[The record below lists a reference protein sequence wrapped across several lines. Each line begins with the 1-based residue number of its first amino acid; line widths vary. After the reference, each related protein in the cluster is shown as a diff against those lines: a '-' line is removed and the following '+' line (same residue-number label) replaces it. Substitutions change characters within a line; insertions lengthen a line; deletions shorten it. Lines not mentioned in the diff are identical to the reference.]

1 MSTAYTDRYKISLSP
16 VNDFFTGHVASAAI
30 NESVYSNLPGRS
42 DGPAD
47 AYRHVLL
54 SAELTR
60 RYGETYARLIL
71 NGHELTGNMQDQTKE
86 ANAMDIHN
94 NELGIKIGNRLR
106 QHPNGSSWEE
116 VVREARKTINPND
129 RNDSGARWLSED
141 KWKVNPKDD
150 NTGKELPTGHE
161 KVNWPPKWENKLYG
175 DEQRRVPRFENYDTR
190 HEQHGSLSPADMAQL
205 REYYPNLAA
214 TGGYVKLETATAP
227 DLQKIPTE
235 TESSYEQL
243 CTMIQRL
250 IDDKDG
256 SYIKEVA
263 GYETERDILALGKEL
278 YEAERKAEQEREMQ
292 LAQGKEAQEQER
304 SFHKR
309 SFFS

>member
-1 MSTAYTDRYKISLSP
+1 MNNKYKERYQRSPSP
-16 VNDFFTGHVASAAI
+16 VNDFFTGHIASAAI

-71 NGHELTGNMQDQTKE
+71 NGHELTGNMQDQSKE

-106 QHPNGSSWEE
+106 QQSEGSSWDE

-129 RNDSGARWLSED
+129 RNGSGARWLSEE
-141 KWKVNPKDD
+141 KWRVNPKDE
-150 NTGKELPTGHE
+150 TTQRELPTGH
-161 KVNWPPKWENKLYG
+161 KDINWPPKWENKLYG
-175 DEQRRVPRFENYDTR
+175 DEQKRVLRYEDYDTR
-190 HEQHGSLSPADMAQL
+190 HEQQINPADMVRL

-214 TGGYVKLETATAP
+214 TSGYVKLEIAAVP
-227 DLQKIPTE
+227 DSQKVPTE
-235 TESSYEQL
+235 TESSYVRVHN
-243 CTMIQRL
+243 MIQRL
-250 IDDKDG
+250 LNDEDG
-256 SYIKEVA
+256 SYCREVA
-263 GYETERDILALGKEL
+263 GYKTERDILALGKEL
-278 YEAERKAEQEREMQ
+278 FAEEQRMEQEREIQ
-292 LAQGKEAQEQER
+292 LAQERETQEQAR

-309 SFFS
+309 SL